1 MGDNLWLFGMSLNI
15 LGSVMVNFG
24 TNLMK
29 SAHNLVQTSH
39 VKQPLP
45 DTDPAVV
52 DENNKSSLRI
62 WRIGMGVFVAG
73 SFINFSSFAFAAQS
87 LLAALGTVQFVSNVV
102 FAKCVLKEQLT
113 MRIFIA
119 TGIIIFGLVTAI
131 RFSNHASEQYTTK
144 DLIALY
150 DRGYLIFLLVVFI
163 SLISLH
169 CVYLKYTAA
178 EEKGIRLPGSEL
190 VRPGTYALV
199 SATVGTQSV
208 LQSKCIAELVKASIK
223 GQNQFG
229 EWFLYFILFTFIAG
243 LSFWLHRM
251 NAALKKFDG
260 MIIIPLLQV
269 FWTTSAIL
277 QGGVYFKE
285 FEKFSPL
292 QTVGFC
298 MGVCIVFIGVF
309 LLTPHRR
316 KEHEPCMEQA
326 LIREDGTPSQY
337 ENEMDGS
344 TRSNRSNGPDGLRD
358 KSDPRQKHTHFS
370 NCGLSVIDD
379 SERGSVSM
387 ERLLSLTYMP
397 VVLNDASVAFYMD
410 RAFIT
415 SGKISFGPPSTPT
428 TLPPSMSKS
437 TGSGSVDLEPEGTSL
452 ASGSSLGNSRGPL
465 LGKAASAGVGII
477 AKGLGTVG
485 TKDVELSG
493 LSDSRG
499 STLAE
504 SEVSSSTSSAPG
516 SSSVATVVS
525 SAKNPLHKSAGGAA
539 GSSAPTTFASK
550 LNLTVASVIK

>member
-1 MGDNLWLFGMSLNI
+1 MSDNLWLFGMSLNI

-29 SAHNLVQTSH
+29 SAHNIVQTPH
-39 VKQPLP
+39 VKQPMP
-45 DTDPAVV
+45 DSDPVV
-52 DENNKSSLRI
+52 LDENNRSSLRI
-62 WRIGMGVFVAG
+62 WRIGMVIFISG

-131 RFSNHASEQYTTK
+131 RFSNHASEEYTSK

-150 DRGYLIFLLVVFI
+150 DRGYLIFLLVVI
-163 SLISLH
+163 LSLISLH
-169 CVYLKYTAA
+169 LLYVKYTLA
-178 EEKGIRLPGSEL
+178 EEKGVRLPGSDII
-190 VRPGTYALV
+190 RPGAYALV

-208 LQSKCIAELVKASIK
+208 LQSKCIAELIKASIK
-223 GQNQFG
+223 GQNQLG
-229 EWFLYFILFTFIAG
+229 EWFFYMILLTFIVG
-243 LSFWLHRM
+243 LTFWLYRM
-251 NAALKKFDG
+251 NMALKKFDG

-298 MGVCIVFIGVF
+298 LGVCIVFVGVF

-326 LIREDGTPSQY
+326 LIREDGTPSVY
-337 ENEMDGS
+337 ENELDGS
-344 TRSNRSNGPDGLRD
+344 TCSNGPGAGPGTGPGADVGRD
-358 KSDPRQKHTHFS
+358 RSESRQRHHFS

-415 SGKISFGPPSTPT
+415 SGKLSFAPPSVSAS
-428 TLPPSMSKS
+428 LSKP
-437 TGSGSVDLEPEGTSL
+437 DLGPAAASL
-452 ASGSSLGNSRGPL
+452 ASGP
-465 LGKAASAGVGII
+465 
-477 AKGLGTVG
+477 
-485 TKDVELSG
+485 SG
-493 LSDSRG
+493 LSLAGSRG
-499 STLAE
+499 TLLTGKSSVGAVVKHIE
-504 SEVSSSTSSAPG
+504 LSEGSINSSALRDNSSSESRLESATAAVL
-516 SSSVATVVS
+516 SSVVVS
-525 SAKNPLHKSAGGAA
+525 SAKNPLHATSTTPA
-539 GSSAPTTFASK
+539 GSNAKASGSLAK
-550 LNLTVASVIK
+550 ALK